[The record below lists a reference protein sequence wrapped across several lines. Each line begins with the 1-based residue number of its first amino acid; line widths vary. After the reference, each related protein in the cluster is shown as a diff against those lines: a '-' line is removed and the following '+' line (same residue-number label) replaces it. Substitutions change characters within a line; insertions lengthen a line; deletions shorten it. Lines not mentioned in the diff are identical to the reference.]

1 MQNKERAYRKIALA
15 ISLILVL
22 LWCILG
28 TGASLAWFYDTTP
41 IQKNIFQIGELDIE
55 VSHRLDNGNY
65 EKVTS
70 QTSVFDD
77 EALYEPGYTQVI
89 FLKIENKGTVSFDY
103 KSAIGILNYTPAIN
117 AFGQKFYLQDYLK
130 FGVVTADTEKALE
143 EKLKDR
149 ESARL
154 NATEDLPI
162 NTYTANIGS
171 LKPKQTEYIA
181 LIIYMPKEV
190 GNIANFRGGTAPKIY
205 LGLTF
210 NATQKQN

>member
-1 MQNKERAYRKIALA
+1 MQNKKKLYRKIALA
-15 ISLILVL
+15 FSLILVL
-22 LWCILG
+22 LWGLLG

-41 IQKNIFQIGELDIE
+41 IQKNIFQIGELDME
-55 VSHRLDNGNY
+55 VSHRLDDGSY
-65 EKVTS
+65 EKITS

-77 EALYEPGYTQVI
+77 EALYEPGYTQVV
-89 FLKIENKGTVSFDY
+89 FLRVENKGTVEFGY
-103 KSAIGILNYTPAIN
+103 KTAIGILNYIPAFN
-117 AFGQKFYLQDYLK
+117 VFGQKFYLQDYLK
-130 FGVVTADTEKALE
+130 FGVVTADSEKELD

-149 ESARL
+149 ESAQQ

-171 LKPKQTEYIA
+171 LKPKETEYIA
-181 LIIYMPKEV
+181 LIIYMPKQV
-190 GNIANFRGGTAPKIY
+190 GNIANYEGGTPPKIQ